1 MEEIKENNSKNIII
15 ILLSILSIILVIYI
29 VYSLT
34 TNKDKSKEKD
44 PINEKPKIE
53 EGIYKEIKKE
63 DLKNV
68 NSKLTESYLD
78 STIKAFDSPLAN
90 RSRDLNLDLYGYY
103 YRRNSVE
110 IDKISN
116 IALVYV
122 GLYDFALKTYAR
134 TDIIA
139 GKQMCVS
146 RDTVHNTVKNK
157 YRDITFKDLGPNDE
171 LMVYGDIYKFKIDE
185 YCAFIGGGRGGPL
198 ESIENV
204 IVGYKEYSDK
214 IEVFTKVLFIYYKNG
229 EAMGHIPIVT
239 QLFKD
244 IDRSILVSESEDTFD
259 IKNIK
264 KEELDK
270 FSTYKFTYNI
280 KGDNL
285 EFYSVEKTNE

>member
-1 MEEIKENNSKNIII
+1 MEEFNDNSRTKTIII
-15 ILLSILSIILVIYI
+15 TLLSILCIILLFYI
-29 VYSLT
+29 IYSLKVDK
-34 TNKDKSKEKD
+34 KDNNGNSVINEPKEK
-44 PINEKPKIE
+44 
-53 EGIYKEIKKE
+53 EGVYKEAKIG
-63 DLKNV
+63 DLKYV

-78 STIKAFDSPLAN
+78 STIKAFDNPLAN
-90 RSRDLNLDLYGYY
+90 RSRDLNFDLYGYY
-103 YRRNSVE
+103 YRRNFVE

-116 IALVYV
+116 AALVYV
-122 GLYDFALKTYAR
+122 GLYDFAVKTYAR
-134 TDIIA
+134 TDLIS

-146 RDTVHNTVKNK
+146 RDTVHNAVKNK

-171 LMVYGDIYKFKIDE
+171 IMVYGDLYKFKIDE

-198 ESIENV
+198 ESIENI
-204 IVGYKEYSDK
+204 IVGYKKYSDK

-229 EAMGHIPIVT
+229 EAMGHVPIVT

-244 IDRSILVSESEDTFD
+244 IDRSVLVSESDDTFD

-270 FSTYKFTYNI
+270 FNTYKFTYNI